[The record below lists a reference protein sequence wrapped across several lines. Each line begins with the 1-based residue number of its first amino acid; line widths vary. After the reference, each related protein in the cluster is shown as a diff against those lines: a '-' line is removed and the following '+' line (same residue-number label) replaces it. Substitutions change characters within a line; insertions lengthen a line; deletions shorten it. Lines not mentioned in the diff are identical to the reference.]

1 MGKVYKIICVNNK
14 PIQGSTSFKTQS
26 LTEGKVYETTDDI
39 SFRSVCVINDKGDEV
54 NYSSSRFI
62 TLEEWRD
69 AQLSKIVK

>member
-1 MGKVYKIICVNNK
+1 MRKVYKIICVNNK
-14 PIQGSTSFKTQS
+14 PIPGGSGKKQS

-39 SFRSVCVINDKGDEV
+39 SFRDVCVINDKGDEV